1 MITTTPKSAS
11 DKIKARTTEQL
22 ISDFE
27 ATNDKAPSIDVAM
40 VRGWIMAEL
49 EARNAEAFNAF
60 IDSGQDSPRTFYEVA
75 A

>member
-27 ATNDKAPSIDVAM
+27 ATNDKAPSIDPEQYLKAC
-40 VRGWIMAEL
+40 IA
-49 EARNAEAFNAF
+49 
-60 IDSGQDSPRTFYEVA
+60 
-75 A
+75 